1 MSVEIEIIR
10 TACPHD
16 CPSACALEVERL
28 SRTRIGRIRG
38 AANLPFTAGVVCEKV
53 GRYAERVHHPD
64 RLTHPM
70 RRIGAKGEGKFE
82 RISWDE
88 ALDTIA
94 AAFDNAAK
102 TIGAESVWP
111 YHSGGT
117 LGIVQRFG
125 MERLSRLLGYSG
137 MKGTICVT
145 PGVSGWQAGVGAQR
159 GADPVEIEATDLIVV
174 WGGNPVHT
182 NVNLMKHIQKAR
194 KTNGANWSW
203 SMSTEHRRWRRP
215 ISVSCSI
222 REPTAR

>member
-1 MSVEIEIIR
+1 MSAEIEIIR

-64 RLTHPM
+64 RLAHPM

-102 TIGAESVWP
+102 TLGAESV
-111 YHSGGT
+111 
-117 LGIVQRFG
+117 
-125 MERLSRLLGYSG
+125 
-137 MKGTICVT
+137 
-145 PGVSGWQAGVGAQR
+145 
-159 GADPVEIEATDLIVV
+159 
-174 WGGNPVHT
+174 
-182 NVNLMKHIQKAR
+182 
-194 KTNGANWSW
+194 
-203 SMSTEHRRWRRP
+203 
-215 ISVSCSI
+215 
-222 REPTAR
+222 

>member
-1 MSVEIEIIR
+1 MSAEIEIVR

-28 SRTRIGRIRG
+28 SPTRIGRIRG

-94 AAFDNAAK
+94 AAFDTAARPSLVRSSSRRR
-102 TIGAESVWP
+102 GGESV
-111 YHSGGT
+111 
-117 LGIVQRFG
+117 
-125 MERLSRLLGYSG
+125 SRR
-137 MKGTICVT
+137 
-145 PGVSGWQAGVGAQR
+145 R
-159 GADPVEIEATDLIVV
+159 GKSA
-174 WGGNPVHT
+174 
-182 NVNLMKHIQKAR
+182 
-194 KTNGANWSW
+194 
-203 SMSTEHRRWRRP
+203 STR
-215 ISVSCSI
+215 
-222 REPTAR
+222 